1 MFRLCALLILAAPP
15 VFAESLVATRVIRA
29 QTLLSSGDVTL
40 VVAEIPGALKAASD
54 ALGLEAKVT
63 LYPGRPVRAVDIG
76 PPAVVER
83 NQIITLVYRVG
94 GLGITTEGRAL
105 SRGGL
110 GEIIPAMNLSSRTVL
125 AGRVVEGGYIYV
137 GATP

>member
-1 MFRLCALLILAAPP
+1 MFRLVALLILAAPP

-94 GLGITTEGRAL
+94 GLGITTEGRCNQ
-105 SRGGL
+105 
-110 GEIIPAMNLSSRTVL
+110 P
-125 AGRVVEGGYIYV
+125 
-137 GATP
+137 